1 VQDIYWRIDQQDR
14 AMDDLLSK
22 YMGKEGTEMNKP
34 EIEERNDR
42 SRTLDAKS

>member
-1 VQDIYWRIDQQDR
+1 MQDIYRRINQQDR

-42 SRTLDAKS
+42 SRTLDVRS